1 MVIDTLQDF
10 RDVTIISFPIA
21 GTVLFL
27 IAIILT
33 IVIGGLSVATLRKVR
48 SVLGE
53 SVQPTLENV
62 RETTENVRGTVA
74 FISDYAVTP
83 VVRTYGIFAGARR
96 FIVGVS
102 RFTRRAGD
110 GRRKFDAIHHRPAP
124 GARAGVRGYSR
135 ADVRQEPPPRGRR
148 G

>member
-1 MVIDTLQDF
+1 MGIDTLQDL
-10 RDVTIISFPIA
+10 RDVTIISFTIA

-27 IAIILT
+27 IGIILSV
-33 IVIGGLSVATLRKVR
+33 VIGGMTWATISKVKGVV
-48 SVLGE
+48 SD

-96 FIVGVS
+96 FVVVVS
-102 RFTRRAGD
+102 RFTRRSG
-110 GRRKFDAIHHRPAP
+110 G
-124 GARAGVRGYSR
+124 
-135 ADVRQEPPPRGRR
+135 
-148 G
+148 